1 MIHPQGLTKLTVLF
15 LLGALPLALAHG
27 HESHDG
33 EMEGMGAP
41 KMAHLASSDS
51 MSAAA
56 MNSSSAAPQQSYFTY
71 PNYGGLMLAHIVLM
85 TIAWFFILPISECI
99 QVTSLGPKC
108 TNTPQL

>member
-1 MIHPQGLTKLTVLF
+1 MIHTQGLTKLTVLF

-41 KMAHLASSDS
+41 KTAHLASSHS
-51 MSAAA
+51 MSVAA
-56 MNSSSAAPQQSYFTY
+56 MNSSSAAPQSYFTY

-85 TIAWFFILPISECI
+85 TIAWFFFLPISECI
-99 QVTSLGPKC
+99 QVTSLGRKR
-108 TNTPQL
+108 TNTPQV